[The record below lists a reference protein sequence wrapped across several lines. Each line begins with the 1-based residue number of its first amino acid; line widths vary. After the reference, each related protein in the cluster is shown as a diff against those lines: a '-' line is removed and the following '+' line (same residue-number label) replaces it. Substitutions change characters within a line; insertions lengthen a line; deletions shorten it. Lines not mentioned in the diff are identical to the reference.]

1 MGYLNNSTIT
11 VDAILTKKG
20 REILAQGQNQFN
32 ISHFALADDEID
44 YDLYNV
50 DHPLGTAFYG
60 AAIENL
66 PITEALTDETQMMK
80 YKLITLPRGTQ
91 RLPIISIGISA
102 INAASG
108 DTFSIQPTTANF
120 SGANGNYGY
129 TVVINDSNLVQGTV
143 LTNAPA
149 IAGGYFLNPSNL
161 AGPNPSNPGFMA
173 APGGTSAFTS
183 TVATFIGDAGTTAQ
197 LSGMTFSFSLLH
209 PNANTAG
216 AADRQ
221 TSITVFGN
229 ETGGYITIPITIR
242 ANP

>member
-20 REILAQGQNQFN
+20 REILAQGQSQFN

-91 RLPIISIGISA
+91 RLPIISVGVSA

-120 SGANGNYGY
+120 GGANGNYGY
-129 TVVINDSNLVQGTV
+129 TVVINDSNVIIGNV
-143 LTNAPA
+143 VTNAPA
-149 IAGGYFLNPSNL
+149 IAGGYYLNPGNL
-161 AGPNPSNPGFMA
+161 VGPNPSNPGFQA

-197 LSGMTFSFSLLH
+197 LSGMTFSFTLRH
-209 PNANTAG
+209 PNQG
-216 AADRQ
+216 DPQVRDIE
-221 TSITVFGN
+221 TSITIFGN
-229 ETGGYITIPITIR
+229 ETGGYVTLPVTIR
-242 ANP
+242 SMP

>member
-20 REILAQGQNQFN
+20 REVLARGQNQFN

-91 RLPIISIGISA
+91 RLPIIDVS
-102 INAASG
+102 INAVNGVSG
-108 DTFSIQPTTANF
+108 DNF
-120 SGANGNYGY
+120 QLIPSTLNFTGANANYGY
-129 TVVINDSNLVQGTV
+129 TIVINDSNVVQGTV
-143 LTNAPA
+143 VTNAPA
-149 IAGGYFLNPSNL
+149 ISGVYANQVAAAAGQ
-161 AGPNPSNPGFMA
+161 NPGGMA
-173 APGGTSAFTS
+173 TFGPMTS
-183 TVATFIGDAGTTAQ
+183 TIATFIGDAGSTQQ
-197 LSGMTFSFSLLH
+197 LSGLGFAFTLRH
-209 PNANTAG
+209 PSVSDPTAR
-216 AADRQ
+216 DIN
-221 TSITVFGN
+221 TSITIFGN
-229 ETGGYITIPITIR
+229 ETGGFLTLPITIR
-242 ANP
+242 STP

>member
-20 REILAQGQNQFN
+20 REVLAQGQNQFQ
-32 ISHFALADDEID
+32 ITYFALADDEID

-91 RLPIISIGISA
+91 RLPIISLGISA

-108 DTFSIQPTTANF
+108 DTFSITPTTANF
-120 SGANGNYGY
+120 PGANNNYGY
-129 TVVINDSNLVQGTV
+129 TVVINDSNLVIGNVT
-143 LTNAPA
+143 TNAPSA
-149 IAGGYFLNPSNL
+149 QNL
-161 AGPNPSNPGFMA
+161 PGLTA
-173 APGGTSAFTS
+173 TT
-183 TVATFIGDAGTTAQ
+183 ATFIGDAGTTSQ
-197 LSGMTFSFSLLH
+197 ISGMTFNFSLIH
-209 PNANTAG
+209 PNAGVAG

-221 TSITVFGN
+221 TSITIFGN
-229 ETGGYITIPITIR
+229 ETGGYITLPITIR

>member
-20 REILAQGQNQFN
+20 REILAQGQSQFN

-91 RLPIISIGISA
+91 RLPIISVGVSA

-108 DTFSIQPTTANF
+108 DTFGLEPSTANF
-120 SGANGNYGY
+120 VGANANYGY

-143 LTNAPA
+143 VTSAPA
-149 IAGGYFLNPSNL
+149 IAGGYYTNAQAAYS
-161 AGPNPSNPGFMA
+161 GTSNPGFIS
-173 APGGTSAFTS
+173 GTSPAQFTS

-197 LSGMTFSFSLLH
+197 LSGMIFRFNLVH
-209 PNANTAG
+209 PNAGVAG

-221 TSITVFGN
+221 TSITIFGN
-229 ETGGYITIPITIR
+229 ETGGYITVPVTIR

>member
-32 ISHFALADDEID
+32 ITHFALADDEID

-80 YKLITLPRGTQ
+80 YKLISLPRGTQ
-91 RLPIISIGISA
+91 RLPIISVGISA
-102 INAASG
+102 ISAASG
-108 DTFSIQPTTANF
+108 DTFGLEPATTNF
-120 SGANGNYGY
+120 VGANANYGY
-129 TVVINDSNLVQGTV
+129 TVVINDSNLITGNV

-149 IAGGYFLNPSNL
+149 IAGGYYAQPGNL
-161 AGPNPSNPGFMA
+161 LGPNPSNPGFFA
-173 APGGTSAFTS
+173 GQNPSAFTS

-197 LSGMTFSFSLLH
+197 LSGMTFRFNLVH
-209 PNANTAG
+209 PNAGTAG

-221 TSITVFGN
+221 TSITIFGN

>member
-32 ISHFALADDEID
+32 ITHFALADDEID

-91 RLPIISIGISA
+91 RLPIISVGVSA

-120 SGANGNYGY
+120 IGANGNYGY
-129 TVVINDSNLVQGTV
+129 TVVINDSNVIIGNV
-143 LTNAPA
+143 ITNAPA
-149 IAGGYFLNPSNL
+149 IAGGYYLNPGNL
-161 AGPNPSNPGFMA
+161 VGPNPSNLNPI
-173 APGGTSAFTS
+173 APLEWLIRDIS
-183 TVATFIGDAGTTAQ
+183 FICCKD
-197 LSGMTFSFSLLH
+197 F
-209 PNANTAG
+209 
-216 AADRQ
+216 
-221 TSITVFGN
+221 
-229 ETGGYITIPITIR
+229 
-242 ANP
+242 